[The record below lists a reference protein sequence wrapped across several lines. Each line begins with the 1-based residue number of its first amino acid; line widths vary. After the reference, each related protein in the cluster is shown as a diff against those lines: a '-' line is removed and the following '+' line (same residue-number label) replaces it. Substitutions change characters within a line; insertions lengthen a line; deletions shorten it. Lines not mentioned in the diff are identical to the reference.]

1 MVKTA
6 FQLDASGLVVNAVVL
21 TDDAN
26 PADFGVVSGPEHVGI
41 GWWFVDGVWMP
52 PQQPPATL
60 DDLRAAKV
68 RDIEARA
75 EARLSI
81 GAPVSDGLHIA
92 LDDGSRAD
100 LTAMAAT
107 ATAAAS
113 GAVTWPASYSR
124 GWITVENTRIPLP
137 VPAAGLALAAVVGD
151 WYARVVQHRR
161 DLKDQVLAAADEAAL
176 AAIDITAGWPA

>member
-1 MVKTA
+1 MQIAYKITDGEIVDVITIA
-6 FQLDASGLVVNAVVL
+6 DDASPPENYA
-21 TDDAN
+21 TDDTI
-26 PADFGVVSGPEHVGI
+26 PAGTGVGCRLI
-41 GWWFVDGVWMP
+41 DGVWIAPAP
-52 PQQPPATL
+52 PAATL
-60 DDLRAAKV
+60 DDRRATALAGIASTA
-68 RDIEARA
+68 DALLA
-75 EARLSI
+75 G
-81 GAPVSDGLHIA
+81 GAPVTDGLHVA

-113 GAVTWPASYSR
+113 GAVTWPDSYSR
-124 GWITVENTRIPLP
+124 GWISIENVRIPLP

-176 AAIDITAGWPA
+176 DAIDIAAGWPA